1 MSEGPP
7 DSIKA
12 WVKTHAGGPRMSEK
26 LLSVETVLEILGI
39 SRNTL
44 NRYRREGRI
53 KCVSISTRLIR
64 FRDSDV
70 QQFITSNLSDLNS
83 TQDSENSQEA

>member
-1 MSEGPP
+1 
-7 DSIKA
+7 
-12 WVKTHAGGPRMSEK
+12 MSEK